1 VPRTVCRPVVA
12 TVPVVVTA
20 DGRRYCFGS
29 VITRLPADVE
39 RSLRPSRIG
48 GGVDGG
54 DQRAHSISG
63 AGGVSEALA
72 TRGDG
77 QAAAGDRLRQ
87 ARSRYGGAD
96 FLVVLG
102 AVAVWFA
109 AV

>member
-20 DGRRYCFGS
+20 MS
-29 VITRLPADVE
+29 PVIVRIGDHQVAGDVE

-72 TRGDG
+72 TRVMVK
-77 QAAAGDRLRQ
+77 LP
-87 ARSRYGGAD
+87 
-96 FLVVLG
+96 LVIACVKPVPGMAEPTSWLVLG